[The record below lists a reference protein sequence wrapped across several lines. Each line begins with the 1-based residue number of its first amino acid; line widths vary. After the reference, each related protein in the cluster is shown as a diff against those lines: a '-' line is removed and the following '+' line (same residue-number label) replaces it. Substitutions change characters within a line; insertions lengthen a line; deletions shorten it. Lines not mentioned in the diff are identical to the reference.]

1 MKNYIGIDLG
11 TTNSAICS
19 FDGIQTRVWKSPEQ
33 NDVTPSVIYMDKR
46 SKYFGKRAYDNEPHN
61 PGNSAKL
68 FKRFMGTSTPI
79 EFSSLGITM
88 SPEECSA
95 EILKVLF
102 GYLPEEIRNDPE
114 TGTVIT
120 VPAAFNQLQKE
131 ATKKAA
137 SLAGIG
143 KVALMQEPVAAVMS
157 VMKSLKTEGIF
168 IIYDLGGGT
177 LDISIAESI
186 SGRVNLLSEGGIAM
200 CGGRDFDR
208 SILNNVVKP
217 WLIENFELPDNL
229 SINEEYKSLLRLC
242 NWAIEKAKI
251 ELSSNEEALISLSEN
266 EIRLKDIKGQ
276 DIYLD
281 ITLNRTT
288 YDQLI
293 EKQVK
298 ESIQAIRDSVKKAGI
313 NVEDLEKIVFVG
325 GPTNYKPL
333 RDKISFEIGIQGGVD
348 VNPMTAVAEGAS
360 IFSESIDWSSKNRA
374 RKSSTTKIINKEEFD
389 IEFQYNSRSVDSKAR
404 IRFIFGERKL
414 NNGEYQIDSLDTGW
428 SSGRIKLEDASSL
441 DLDLSNEGENE
452 FKVYIFDSIGN
463 PINLTKDKILIT
475 KVQSQIVGGIPSSN
489 SIGIETLQSLG
500 GSVSLDY
507 LVRASDPL
515 PKTIRKIF
523 KTSELIKAGTADA
536 IRIKL
541 WEGDIESPIT
551 DNRYIGPFLI
561 EGRDLEEGT
570 MIPIGSDIICD
581 FEILDSGNITITA
594 EIPSVQARFD
604 SGKNLYASQEGQYD
618 FSSSSELLEEKVR
631 QTITRLEDIQ
641 KVLPEKKLNE
651 SKNILEDIL
660 SKNIDEYDPEETQKG
675 FEEVQSA
682 KKVLAEVKR
691 ENLEQIRQ
699 IDLDSIVKIFNN
711 VIKQYATESEIE
723 AFKNLVST
731 AQRAIDSGSNE
742 FESYLEELRSRNF
755 SILWREDWFVLE
767 RFSSLKSNP
776 HLFVDKVMY
785 RKLITE
791 GSLAAQSSDINTLRG
806 VVASLYQIKLG
817 GSENEIFDKA
827 NIIRG

>member
-143 KVALMQEPVAAVMS
+143 NVALMQEPVAAVMS
-157 VMKSLKTEGIF
+157 VMKTLKTEGIF

>member
-79 EFSSLGITM
+79 EFSSLGISM

-102 GYLPEEIRNDPE
+102 GYLPEEIRNDLE

-143 KVALMQEPVAAVMS
+143 NVALMQEPVAAVMS
-157 VMKSLKTEGIF
+157 VMKTLKTEGIF

-208 SILNNVVKP
+208 SILNNIVKP

-229 SINEEYKSLLRLC
+229 SINAEYKSLLRLC

-251 ELSSNEEALISLSEN
+251 ELSSKEEALISLSEN

-276 DIYLD
+276 DIYVD

-313 NVEDLEKIVFVG
+313 SVEDLEKIVFVG

-333 RDKISFEIGIQGGVD
+333 RDKISFELGIQGGVD

-360 IFSESIDWSSKNRA
+360 IFSESIDWSSNNRA
-374 RKSSTTKIINKEEFD
+374 RKSSTSKIINKEDFD
-389 IEFQYNSRSVDSKAR
+389 IEFQYNSRSVDPKAR

-428 SSGRIKLEDASSL
+428 TSGRIKLEDASSL
-441 DLDLSNEGENE
+441 DLNLSKEGENK
-452 FKVYIFDSIGN
+452 FKVFIFDSSGN

-500 GSVSLDY
+500 GSLSLDY

-515 PKTIRKIF
+515 PKKIRKIF
-523 KTSELIKAGTADA
+523 KTSELIKAGTSDA

-594 EIPSVQARFD
+594 EIPSVQAQFD

-631 QTITRLEDIQ
+631 QTISRLEDIQ
-641 KVLPEKKLNE
+641 KVLPEKKLIE

-660 SKNIDEYDPEETQKG
+660 SKNIDECDPEETQKG

-682 KKVLAEVKR
+682 KKVLAEIKR
-691 ENLEQIRQ
+691 ENLDQIRQ
-699 IDLDSIVKIFNN
+699 IDLDSIVKIFDN
-711 VIKQYATESEIE
+711 VIKQYATESEVE

-742 FESYLEELRSRNF
+742 FESYLEELRNRNF

-767 RFSSLKSNP
+767 RFANLQSNP

-791 GSLAAQSSDINTLRG
+791 GSLSAQSGDIDSLRG
-806 VVASLYQIKLG
+806 IVASLYQIRLG

>member
-561 EGRDLEEGT
+561 EARDLEEGT